1 MTGNILRVIAVGA
14 AVCAVFSSC
23 RPTREQMTAA
33 VFEDDYVPSS
43 MLEDDRMSETLSS
56 YLRTCR
62 EEWMNGAESTDLRPL
77 DKCWLTEWKTSGEYR
92 IVYDDDRFVSFWADE
107 WLHGNGN
114 CSSNKLSVGT
124 LLRSTGRRIHL
135 KDLYSTSEEE
145 QQLQTAWEAAV
156 ARGNFWY
163 SQKKYNP
170 DTQLNKLDNPFITD
184 NFFIKGKEIHFIYQK
199 GEVAANCFAAVE
211 VVIPCWAGGIMG
223 R

>member
-1 MTGNILRVIAVGA
+1 MKGNILRVIAVGA
-14 AVCAVFSSC
+14 VCAMLSSC
-23 RPTREQMTAA
+23 KTTGGYMYN
-33 VFEDDYVPSS
+33 DDYVPSTA
-43 MLEDDRMSETLSS
+43 LENDRMSEALGS

-62 EEWMNGAESTDLRPL
+62 REWMNGGEDMRPL

-124 LLRSTGRRIHL
+124 LLRSNGRRVHL
-135 KDLYSTSEEE
+135 TDLYCTAEE
-145 QQLQTAWEAAV
+145 QKKLQKAWEAAV
-156 ARGNFWY
+156 ARGSFWY
-163 SQKKYNP
+163 SQQEYNP
-170 DTQLNKLDNPFITD
+170 DIRLDKLDNPFLTD
-184 NFFIKGKEIHFIYQK
+184 NFFIKGNEIHFIYQK

-211 VVIPCWAGGIMG
+211 VVIPEWTCGVMS